1 MLVPSALETP
11 RWKPGDKKKMTYP
24 WPSEASP
31 GSVVE
36 NSCWNTFEMPHN
48 LTHTTE
54 PQEACTNVRKY
65 ICGSVTTKLNLIP
78 WSNIFTLIS
87 TPIYCYLFC
96 CDKLKRTTFLPD
108 RTLMSQHPCMIL
120 TQHLPRS
127 LCAFLSRR
135 LPWIILRTDC
145 QIRLTVARLGLPVA
159 SDITCWETQIRT
171 EDKMRGIL
179 LDWVHP
185 HLLWGWTDLINCT
198 AVTVRNDS

>member
-1 MLVPSALETP
+1 
-11 RWKPGDKKKMTYP
+11 MTSP
-24 WPSEASP
+24 WPSQASS

-36 NSCWNTFEMPHN
+36 NSCWNTFEIPHN
-48 LTHTTE
+48 LKHTPE
-54 PQEACTNVRKY
+54 PNVCKS

-78 WSNIFTLIS
+78 WRNIFTLIS
-87 TPIYCYLFC
+87 TPIHCKISFAARWSC
-96 CDKLKRTTFLPD
+96 RAHKLKRTTFLPD

-135 LPWIILRTDC
+135 LPWIILRADF

-159 SDITCWETQIRT
+159 SDITCWETQIST

-185 HLLWGWTDLINCT
+185 H
-198 AVTVRNDS
+198 